1 MRKSDFLNGIAQRMS
16 IPGGSFEFDL
26 PQFHYWLHPVF
37 VKIVVTFFTQPM
49 LYCRVPRVNR
59 RHAQD

>member
-1 MRKSDFLNGIAQRMS
+1 MADIRNLKAYIAKDSPYYARRFTERV
-16 IPGGSFEFDL
+16 IA
-26 PQFHYWLHPVF
+26 VF

>member
-1 MRKSDFLNGIAQRMS
+1 MQPALEALLGEGATGLSAATVSRLKKCWEADS
-16 IPGGSFEFDL
+16 
-26 PQFHYWLHPVF
+26 VF